1 VGQISFKSLI
11 TKRSLVELD
20 IHEGSEVMLSFKS
33 AAIHNF

>member
-1 VGQISFKSLI
+1 VGQILFKSLI

-20 IHEGSEVMLSFKS
+20 IHEGSDVVLSCKS